1 MPASSKTTSNATR
14 RYRERMRALGFR
26 QVNLWLP
33 DTRSPAFVKECRR
46 QSRLA
51 SQRHDDVDALL
62 DEALSDVEG
71 WTR

>member
-1 MPASSKTTSNATR
+1 MPTSRKTPHSATQ

-33 DTRSPAFVKECRR
+33 DTRSPAFIKECRR

-51 SQRHDDVDALL
+51 SQRRDDAAGLL
-62 DEALSDVEG
+62 DEALSEIEG
-71 WTR
+71 WST